1 MMRTMLCGLIAFTIV
16 THAAVGLPTGE
27 SERQH
32 DEHVC
37 QFFTKEL
44 KCETPIYR
52 GWARLYLNKDLK
64 EANADIRAAYAG
76 ILKETGKGA
85 AEMTPEIAG
94 DNDVKWQMRSWV
106 RIYFEFGPGKG
117 PRNGRLEPE
126 TLRLIENLFWN
137 YVCNR
142 SHWGRTTRPATDI
155 FGTENH
161 EMMHYG
167 NVLMALQA
175 LKNLPDYRDR
185 VLPEDGRTV
194 REHFEAWNKYYKEH
208 FVARARFGDQ
218 AELFAD
224 YWKYTM
230 PEIFNMRDL
239 AEDPLLRKR
248 ADMFL
253 DVLWTDWTI
262 GQLSGMRGGC
272 RTRIY
277 QDSKET
283 TDNSA
288 DRTSDDAWLR
298 MSRILRDRNGWWN
311 VSYHPHPIRGE
322 PRVLAVT
329 GYRLPDLVG
338 ELADDAQGRGEY
350 VYVARRLAKQC
361 AMPAAAAP
369 IREPNSPWVPFDVT
383 DTRML
388 SYEYCTPDYVMGA
401 LLIDPLLKLGN
412 SHTDKDLDECYPAL
426 TSQNQYCA
434 IQFASGVDARIVP
447 QCLGL
452 NNGKTY
458 LQHQAI
464 QHKNVQIVQR
474 NKNGKQTGP
483 MRVYFAKGMKDRLQ
497 ERDGWFF
504 LEEGNAFLAVKAFS
518 SADASPCPT
527 TWDNEFW
534 LRPQDPDAPVVF
546 VAGRK
551 PKFRTLGDFMTYVG
565 KLAVRAEG
573 NRLTVAGAD
582 TDGAQCSLT
591 LLTDLSGVP
600 EVNGKPINF
609 TPASLY
615 DSPYLNSEYGSG
627 IVTIKKGA
635 RQRVLDFTKTE
646 GDVRE

>member
-1 MMRTMLCGLIAFTIV
+1 MRTVLCGLIVLAIA
-16 THAAVGLPTGE
+16 THAAVGLQTGE
-27 SERQH
+27 SERQR
-32 DEHVC
+32 DEHVR

-44 KCETPIYR
+44 ECETPIYR

-94 DNDVKWQMRSWV
+94 DEDVKWQLRNWV

-142 SHWGRTTRPATDI
+142 SDLARASGPATDVY
-155 FGTENH
+155 GTENH

-185 VLPEDGRTV
+185 KLLEDGRSV
-194 REHFEAWNKYYKEH
+194 REHFDAWNAYYKKH
-208 FVARARFGDQ
+208 FVARARYGDQ
-218 AELFAD
+218 IELFSG

-230 PEIFNMRDL
+230 PEVFNMRDL

-253 DVLWTDWTI
+253 DVLWADWAI
-262 GQLSGMRGGC
+262 GQLNGARGGC

-277 QDSKET
+277 QEKDDPSGGE
-283 TDNSA
+283 
-288 DRTSDDAWLR
+288 DRSSEDQWLEI
-298 MSRILRDRNGWWN
+298 SRILRDRDNWWKAQI
-311 VSYHPHPIRGE
+311 HPHPIRGM
-322 PRVLAVT
+322 PRVLAMT
-329 GYRLPDLVG
+329 GYRFPDVVE
-338 ELADDAQGRGEY
+338 ELAGDPLARGEY
-350 VYVARRLAKQC
+350 VFVARRLSKQRG
-361 AMPAAAAP
+361 MPKEAVL
-369 IREPNSPWVPFDVT
+369 IKKTSTPWTPLDVT

-412 SHTDKDLDECYPAL
+412 SHTDKNLDECYPAL

-434 IQFASGVDARIVP
+434 IQFATGVDARVVP

-458 LQHQAI
+458 IQQQAV
-464 QHKNVQIVQR
+464 QHKNIQIVQR

-483 MRVYFAKGMKDRLQ
+483 MRIYFSKGMKDRLQ

-518 SADASPCPT
+518 SADALTCST
-527 TWDNEFW
+527 SWDNEQW

-551 PKFRTLGDFMTYVG
+551 PKFRTLGDFMAYVG
-565 KLAVRAEG
+565 KLVVRTEG
-573 NRLTVAGAD
+573 NRFTVAGAD

-591 LLTDLSGVP
+591 LLTDLSGIP
-600 EVNGKPINF
+600 EVNGKPVNF
-609 TPASLY
+609 TPAKLY
-615 DSPYLNSEYGSG
+615 DSPYLESEYGSG
-627 IVTIKKGA
+627 IVTIKNGV

-646 GDVRE
+646 GAVRERQ